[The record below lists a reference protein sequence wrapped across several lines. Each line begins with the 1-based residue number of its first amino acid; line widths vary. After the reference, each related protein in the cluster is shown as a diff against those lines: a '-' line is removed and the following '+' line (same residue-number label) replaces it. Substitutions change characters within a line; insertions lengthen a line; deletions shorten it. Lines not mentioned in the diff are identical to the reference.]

1 MVLGIAWA
9 DPVQFG
15 AVQCDLSVSV
25 FGGLLSHGGRM
36 PGEDRQ
42 ETHGSLSLDASIA
55 PHQSRYFTPVTPR
68 ALLVAPTDVIGFLAF
83 LANPA
88 NIGRPSLPGSH

>member
-1 MVLGIAWA
+1 MYSLMVLGIAWA

-36 PGEDRQ
+36 LEGDRQ
-42 ETHGSLSLDASIA
+42 ETYGSLSLDASIISA
-55 PHQSRYFTPVTPR
+55 PPI
-68 ALLVAPTDVIGFLAF
+68 DV
-83 LANPA
+83 
-88 NIGRPSLPGSH
+88 LPQ